1 MRRFSVELLQQSP
14 SPALRSCLSMAQ
26 VYPSL
31 ARELFNAG
39 FVSCWTE
46 LHEQYQDQCVYS
58 LEMALNAP
66 SIPPEILQN
75 LLNLAEFMEHDDKP
89 LPIDIKAHHRLH
101 FHHLWSCVCVC
112 VCVSSYAVVCA
123 MMTDVGRAG
132 GQVRCVC
139 EGAALQ
145 GD

>member
-1 MRRFSVELLQQSP
+1 M
-14 SPALRSCLSMAQ
+14 
-26 VYPSL
+26 

-89 LPIDIKAHHRLH
+89 LPIDIKVRGNFQGISL
-101 FHHLWSCVCVC
+101 LCV
-112 VCVSSYAVVCA
+112 
-123 MMTDVGRAG
+123 
-132 GQVRCVC
+132 
-139 EGAALQ
+139 LNH
-145 GD
+145 